1 LNARVAARGTRGSA
15 AGFHGSWSLHR
26 SRSLANLLC
35 NQRANSR
42 VKIGKHIEEHMQRT
56 CPKEGCGA
64 VYSLT
69 PQHVGRTFQCKRCGS
84 ELLVE
89 TDSLRLVNETGGDEF
104 PAAPTAQTNA
114 RSSPASSSATRTP
127 GPLAEVMA
135 KLPPDVFNYFFAAG
149 ALLVVLFVFLPLID
163 RAGVLRA
170 ETRIKV
176 GDQEQV
182 RLDRQLFKPDSP
194 PTSDQ
199 RKQRAEDKK
208 AWETKKEK
216 LEDDL
221 ADAQSS
227 LSFNQ
232 YWYIW
237 GMLLGFV
244 VLAIGSIGYLS
255 EPARIKR
262 VVGSIVICAMLLLVF
277 ITFVGRSSV
286 ANVMSGM

>member
-1 LNARVAARGTRGSA
+1 
-15 AGFHGSWSLHR
+15 
-26 SRSLANLLC
+26 
-35 NQRANSR
+35 
-42 VKIGKHIEEHMQRT
+42 
-56 CPKEGCGA
+56 
-64 VYSLT
+64 
-69 PQHVGRTFQCKRCGS
+69 
-84 ELLVE
+84 VE

-104 PAAPTAQTNA
+104 PAAQAAQTTT
-114 RSSPASSSATRTP
+114 RSSPTGSSAAKTA
-127 GPLAEVMA
+127 GPLADMMA
-135 KLPPDVFNYFFAAG
+135 KLPADVFNYFFAAG
-149 ALLVVLFVFLPLID
+149 ALLVILFVFLPLID
-163 RAGVLRA
+163 HAGVLRA

-176 GDQEQV
+176 GDQEQT
-182 RLDRQLFKPDSP
+182 RLDRQLFKADSP

-199 RKQRAEDKK
+199 RKQRADDKK
-208 AWETKKEK
+208 AWETKKDK

-227 LSFNQ
+227 LGFNQ

-244 VLAIGSIGYLS
+244 ALAIGAIGYLS

-277 ITFVGRSSV
+277 ITFVTRSSV